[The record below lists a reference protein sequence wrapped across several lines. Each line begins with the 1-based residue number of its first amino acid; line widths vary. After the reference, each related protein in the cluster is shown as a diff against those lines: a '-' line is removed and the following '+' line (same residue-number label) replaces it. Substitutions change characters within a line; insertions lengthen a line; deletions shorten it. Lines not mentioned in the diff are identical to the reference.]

1 MTLGIS
7 LVVGRGRMGSALAR
21 SLRAAGAHLVLLPA
35 RSAEGA
41 HFKRLGGAPRT
52 FFLAVTDRHIDETAA
67 RLAPGLG
74 RGDVV
79 FHLAGMRGPDAL
91 AALKARRCAV
101 ASLHPLVAISG
112 VDPPGEFTERPT
124 FLVEGDRAAV
134 AEAKR
139 VAKALGGVC
148 VVATAVER
156 AAYHSA
162 AALVATGAAALAQG
176 AAQRLRLS
184 LTPAPSPRE
193 ERAMIASLLRSVARN
208 VEAHGP
214 EGALASPLLRG
225 DTGTVRLHLDAL
237 DAVGAGA
244 LYAAAL
250 GVVLGAAEAGG
261 VVTPETVAAARAL
274 LRERSQR
281 L

>member
-1 MTLGIS
+1 MTRGLP
-7 LVVGRGRMGSALAR
+7 LVVGRGRMGLALAR
-21 SLRAAGAHLVLLPA
+21 SLPAPRA
-35 RSAEGA
+35 RSLALAARSVDGA
-41 HFKRLGGAPRT
+41 RLGPGPRT
-52 FFLAVTDRHIDETAA
+52 VFLAVTDRHIEEAAA

-74 RGDVV
+74 RGDVA
-79 FHLAGMRGPDAL
+79 FHLAGMRGPEAL

-101 ASLHPLVAISG
+101 AALHPLVAISG

-162 AALVATGAAALAQG
+162 AALVATGATALAQG
-176 AAQRLRLS
+176 AAHRLRRS

-225 DTGTVRLHLDAL
+225 DTGTVRLHLDTL

-250 GVVLGAAEAGG
+250 GVVLGAAEAVGA
-261 VVTPETVAAARAL
+261 VTPETVEAARAL
-274 LRERSQR
+274 LRERAR
-281 L
+281 AL